1 MDRSSALS
9 FGRNVVAVSRER
21 QLSVKSA
28 GLAYHA
34 FNTLVPF
41 VILLLVAVTA
51 VDAIETALE
60 TLEADLGLEATAALA
75 SLEAVT
81 GDGAGDRL
89 RAAVIALVVFLWS
102 TGRMFQ
108 ATNSAFTGVYGSRKH
123 QTLPGSIVNTSL
135 ITVTVLLAVA
145 LVGTIGVALSV
156 VVDGTWW
163 ALLSPFV
170 LFGLLVVA
178 FFPTYYLFPEA
189 DVTAREVLP
198 GTVFAAVTW
207 TILAIGFRF
216 YVVTADSVALF
227 GIAGAVLLL
236 LTWVY
241 LGALC
246 VLVGVV
252 GNAVL
257 AGRVDADGEWVPM
270 DGLWTRYV

>member
-9 FGRNVVAVSRER
+9 FGRDVVAVSRER
-21 QLSVKSA
+21 QLSVTSA
-28 GLAYHA
+28 GLAYHV

-41 VILLLVAVTA
+41 VILLLVAVTL
-51 VDAIETALE
+51 VDSLEVALESLEADIGLEATGALE
-60 TLEADLGLEATAALA
+60 TLEG
-75 SLEAVT
+75 VT

-89 RAAVIALVVFLWS
+89 RAAAIALVVFLWS
-102 TGRMFQ
+102 TVRMFQ

-123 QTLPGSIVNTSL
+123 QSFLEGIVNTSL
-135 ITVTVLLAVA
+135 ITATVVVAVT
-145 LVGTIGVALSV
+145 LVGIVGVALSI
-156 VVDGTWW
+156 VVDGTWF
-163 ALLSPFV
+163 ALVSPLV

-189 DVTAREVLP
+189 DVSAREVLP

-207 TILAIGFRF
+207 TILAVGFRF

-257 AGRVDADGEWVPM
+257 AGRVDVDGEWVPM
-270 DGLWTRYV
+270 EELWSRYV